1 MHKTLKNHFPIIRDR
16 IELKMEIYEREE
28 LRTVLRAGFLNTG
41 KNFSISAQECAESN
55 FFMILF

>member
-28 LRTVLRAGFLNTG
+28 LRTIFESWLPEHRKEFLDFCTG
-41 KNFSISAQECAESN
+41 VR
-55 FFMILF
+55 